1 MPKNR
6 GCVICY
12 DEIWV
17 YQDIDGV
24 GRVMICSLHSRKWQT
39 LMLNTYMGV
48 HADFLVASAAFRRM
62 MSGWPDISGSF
73 GTDRTTAL
81 QFIEVEKEMA
91 AIWEEFVE
99 DEQAQ
104 LAASQLDSPS
114 NEV

>member
-1 MPKNR
+1 M
-6 GCVICY
+6 ICR
-12 DEIWV
+12 DVNWS

-24 GRVMICSLHSRKWQT
+24 GRVLICASHSRKWQT
-39 LMLNTYMGV
+39 LMLNTYMGA

-62 MSGWPDISGSF
+62 MSGWPDVSGSL

-81 QFIEVEKEMA
+81 QFIEAERDMA
-91 AIWEEFVE
+91 AIWEEFVQ

-104 LAASQLDSPS
+104 LKLDAPP